1 MTILPIYRFNVIP
14 IKFPVVFFTRT
25 KNFTVHMET
34 QKTPNSQ
41 SSLEREEWS
50 WRNQPSW
57 LQIIL
62 PSCSHQD
69 STVLAQK
76 QKYRPMEQGRKFR
89 DKPMYLWLPY
99 LCQRRQ
105 VYTLG
110 QTQSLQYVVL
120 GKLDNFVFK
129 NEIRTL
135 PNTIHKDKLKM
146 G

>member
-1 MTILPIYRFNVIP
+1 
-14 IKFPVVFFTRT
+14 
-25 KNFTVHMET
+25 
-34 QKTPNSQ
+34 
-41 SSLEREEWS
+41 
-50 WRNQPSW
+50 
-57 LQIIL
+57 
-62 PSCSHQD
+62 
-69 STVLAQK
+69 
-76 QKYRPMEQGRKFR
+76 MEQDRKFR

-135 PNTIHKDKLKM
+135 PNTIHKTNSKWVKDLNVRPKTSKSPR
-146 G
+146 GKYR